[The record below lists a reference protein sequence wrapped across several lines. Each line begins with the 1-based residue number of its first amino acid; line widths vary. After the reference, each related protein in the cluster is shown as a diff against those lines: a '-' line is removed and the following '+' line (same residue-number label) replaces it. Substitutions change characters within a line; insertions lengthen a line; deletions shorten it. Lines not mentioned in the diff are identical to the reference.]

1 MGSAV
6 IAGVY
11 EHPLRDIPDRSVA
24 QIHTEVALG
33 ALADAR
39 LTLAD
44 VDGYF
49 CDSTAP
55 GGALGMADHLGLRPR
70 YVDSTETGGSSY
82 LAHVGHAAD
91 AIAAGRCRVALVTMA
106 GKPRSM
112 GRAGRTAP
120 SPFGPFEDN
129 WGLTATVQ
137 NYALVAMRHMAEFGT
152 TAEQLAMVKVA
163 ASQHAQ
169 YNPNALLPHPV
180 TVQDVLASP
189 MISDPL
195 HRLDCCVVT
204 DGGGAVVV
212 VAPDVA
218 RSIGRA
224 DAHVLGYAQAVSH
237 TELGAIDLTTTAAVR
252 TGPAAL
258 AEAGVTLA
266 DVDYASIYDSFTITV
281 IVTLEDLGFCAKGE
295 GGRFV
300 EDGAL
305 LAPHGRLPVNT
316 DGGGLCNNHPAGRG
330 GMPKII
336 EAVRQ
341 LRGTAQ
347 PAVQVPGCEIAL
359 VHGTGGRLGT
369 RAGSVTLVLGRPT

>member
-1 MGSAV
+1 
-6 IAGVY
+6 
-11 EHPLRDIPDRSVA
+11 
-24 QIHTEVALG
+24 
-33 ALADAR
+33 
-39 LTLAD
+39 
-44 VDGYF
+44 
-49 CDSTAP
+49 
-55 GGALGMADHLGLRPR
+55 
-70 YVDSTETGGSSY
+70 
-82 LAHVGHAAD
+82 
-91 AIAAGRCRVALVTMA
+91 MA

-137 NYALVAMRHMAEFGT
+137 NYAMVAMRHMAEFGT

-169 YNPNALLPHPV
+169 YNPNALLPQPV
-180 TVQDVLASP
+180 TVDDVLASP

-237 TELGAIDLTTTAAVR
+237 TELGAIDLTTTAAVH

-341 LRGTAQ
+341 LRGAAQ
-347 PAVQVPGCEIAL
+347 PAVQVPDCEIAL